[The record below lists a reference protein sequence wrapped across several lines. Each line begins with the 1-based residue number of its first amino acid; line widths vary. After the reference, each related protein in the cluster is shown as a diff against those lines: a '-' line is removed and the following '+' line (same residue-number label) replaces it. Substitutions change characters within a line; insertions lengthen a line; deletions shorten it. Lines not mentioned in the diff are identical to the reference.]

1 MVERMRPSEF
11 RSRMDDFYRIASDRL
26 IEREAIVDKFV
37 GDVVVAIFVPTT
49 DDTFSSHFAE
59 GSYS

>member
-1 MVERMRPSEF
+1 
-11 RSRMDDFYRIASDRL
+11 MDDFYRIASDRL